1 MPEKHEFDVR
11 TLRRGSQSSELERH
25 SLPPDTY
32 DSPRPSVSPPPYCVQ
47 DEYPPCDPGHLSTT
61 DDPSNE
67 QLATTTKIH
76 DPERYPQVLQ
86 RRKNYDT
93 VNLTYRPGKQ
103 PPNNKIGARRNR
115 GHFRSEIWKSSEE
128 TPRLRTIQ
136 TSKPRRY
143 FSRTFPADS
152 LTQPHLD
159 QCYNRAYGFCL
170 RTPLQEEHENTKSA
184 QDLCLE
190 LDHLQKQIR
199 YLKSA
204 VIPVEKEFHSPAV
217 QLPKYGNDDP
227 QSEILIMAE
236 RERMISQRM
245 QWLQNQL
252 VIIWREIERTER
264 AHKYTVEELTRV
276 SDSNDRL
283 AQPFRDMARAMN
295 ERNLG
300 RRWLQ
305 GKIPWADA
313 VHIGSEVPDFAM
325 ILTRERVMTEGL

>member
-25 SLPPDTY
+25 SLPPDIY
-32 DSPRPSVSPPPYCVQ
+32 DSPRPSVSPPHIVYKMSILPVTQ
-47 DEYPPCDPGHLSTT
+47 DTS
-61 DDPSNE
+61 
-67 QLATTTKIH
+67 
-76 DPERYPQVLQ
+76 RLQ
-86 RRKNYDT
+86 MTRQTNNSRPLQKSMILNIFRRD
-93 VNLTYRPGKQ
+93 
-103 PPNNKIGARRNR
+103 
-115 GHFRSEIWKSSEE
+115 
-128 TPRLRTIQ
+128 PRLRTIQ

-159 QCYNRAYGFCL
+159 QCYNRPYGFCL

-204 VIPVEKEFHSPAV
+204 VIPVEKEFHSPAA

-252 VIIWREIERTER
+252 VIIWREVERTER

-305 GKIPWADA
+305 GKIPWANA